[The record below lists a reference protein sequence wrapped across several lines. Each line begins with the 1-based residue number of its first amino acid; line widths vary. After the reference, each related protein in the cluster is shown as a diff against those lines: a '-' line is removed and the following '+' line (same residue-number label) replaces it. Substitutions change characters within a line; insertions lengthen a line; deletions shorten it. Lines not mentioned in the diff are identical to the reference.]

1 MELKKRDC
9 GIKMRLVPYG
19 GGWTDVYLNIGNDE
33 LYFIITSMY
42 GDNFNNLMSVLYF
55 LYPEN
60 YDPEHTENYVDC
72 WEGIIEND
80 EVVEI
85 VERITKS
92 SCTAIAV
99 PKKGEFSWDEEGASS
114 YWVIEREATM
124 DTDFDIHISIDIKR
138 DDAQHYEYTVRYK
151 DFCYAVAKTCTEVL
165 KSHGIYGYHNSI
177 YHGDMNLRYLLFLK
191 CIALDNFE
199 ARELTNLG
207 RGSGESTSWEKELEL
222 LLFDM

>member
-1 MELKKRDC
+1 MVLKKRDC

-42 GDNFNNLMSVLYF
+42 SDNFNNLMSVLYF

-60 YDPEHTENYVDC
+60 YDHEHTENYVDC

-92 SCTAIAV
+92 SCTTIAV

-138 DDAQHYEYTVRYK
+138 DDAHHYEYTVRYK

-177 YHGDMNLRYLLFLK
+177 YYGDMNLRYLLFLK

-207 RGSGESTSWEKELEL
+207 RGNGESTSWEKELEL